1 MRRRTLALTT
11 ITFAGALLVSVP
23 SPARAATGQ
32 FGNPCVAVNSE
43 PNVTFVLTGLVP
55 GSANPAAAPFAGVI
69 TKATFNVPGAA
80 PTPISQTLKVMHPTG
95 AADTYKV
102 TAQSASLP
110 VPNTSSSFN
119 VRMPVAAGDLLGL
132 TGGVNGTIYCSS
144 ANAADTVARIAG
156 DQTLGSTATY
166 TSTTGMSLPV
176 VATVEPDADGD
187 GYGDVTQDLCPQ
199 NAAFQVA
206 CPVIKLDSLASPSG
220 GGKIS
225 LIVTSSTAAKVSV
238 SGLAKVN
245 GKKVK
250 LKGGSKQLPAGSLTQ
265 FKVKLPRA
273 LKSAL
278 AKLPPSQKIT
288 VTITVSATNVAGT
301 VFTDTTKVKLPG
313 TK

>member
-32 FGNPCVAVNSE
+32 FGNPCVAVNSS
-43 PNVTFVLTGLVP
+43 PNVTFVLTGLAP

-69 TKATFNVPGAA
+69 TKAAFNVPGAA
-80 PTPISQTLKVMHPTG
+80 PTPIPQTLKVMHPTG
-95 AADTYKV
+95 VADTYTV

-110 VPNTSSSFN
+110 VPNTLSSFD

-132 TGGVNGTIYCSS
+132 AGGVNGTIYCSS
-144 ANAADTVARIAG
+144 ANAADTVAGIAG
-156 DQTLGSTATY
+156 DQALGSTATY

-176 VATVEPDADGD
+176 VATVEPDGDGD

-199 NAAFQVA
+199 NATFQVA
-206 CPVIKLDSLASPSG
+206 CPVIKLDSLASAS

-265 FKVKLPRA
+265 FKVKVPA
-273 LKSAL
+273 PLKAAL
-278 AKLPPSQKIT
+278 AKLPPSKKIT
-288 VTITVSATNVAGT
+288 VTLTVSATNVAGT
-301 VFTDTTKVKLPG
+301 VSTDTTKVKLPG